1 MPRDHHT
8 SRDPHPADPLPFDP
22 LSARNLAV
30 ACALIGLGTLLISER
45 PTPGGLLLAW
55 GGFIGWALLRMVGGR
70 PAQPVRR
77 KAAPRRPPVV
87 EVIEVEDWDIKDW
100 APRRPAPTLALPKPI
115 AVDPPEAT
123 ADWKTSAHPAVLA
136 GVRRRREQG

>member
-8 SRDPHPADPLPFDP
+8 SRNSHPADPLPFDP

-30 ACALIGLGTLLISER
+30 VCALIGLGTILLSER

-55 GGFIGWALLRMVGGR
+55 GGLVGWALLRMVGGR
-70 PAQPVRR
+70 ASPPVRR
-77 KAAPRRPPVV
+77 KAAARPQAVV
-87 EVIEVEDWDIKDW
+87 EVIEVEEWERKDW

-115 AVDPPEAT
+115 AVEPPEAE
-123 ADWKTSAHPAVLA
+123 AEWKTSAHPAVLA
-136 GVRRRREQG
+136 GVRRRRENG